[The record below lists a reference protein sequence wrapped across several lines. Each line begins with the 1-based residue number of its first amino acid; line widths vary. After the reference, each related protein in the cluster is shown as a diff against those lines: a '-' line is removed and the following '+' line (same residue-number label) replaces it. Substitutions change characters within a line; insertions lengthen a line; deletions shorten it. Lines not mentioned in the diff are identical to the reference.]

1 MKGIYQSI
9 FNVFMVPATNSRINH
24 APRMIQIVIW
34 VVQVAKAK
42 NYTTM
47 MTEPQ
52 EKRSDQVRWKESL
65 TLFWT
70 SKFSFTLGILRHS
83 VQRISARV
91 IFVAMQEFTLIFDVK
106 LFTRIATWFLIDNL
120 NFYKW

>member
-9 FNVFMVPATNSRINH
+9 FNVFMVPATNSRINY

-34 VVQVAKAK
+34 VVQVVKAK

-70 SKFSFTLGILRHS
+70 SKFELGILRHS

-91 IFVAMQEFTLIFDVK
+91 IFAAMQEFTLNFEAK
-106 LFTRIATWFLIDNL
+106 LFTGIATWFLIDNL
-120 NFYKW
+120 NFYER